1 MGLAY
6 MPTLT
11 LFQPPH
17 ILLGAIVMIVSNN
30 MQLSFAF
37 FCISVLTA
45 TGQRKSQVSRPHVRL
60 IVDRSSWGV
69 LPS

>member
-1 MGLAY
+1 
-6 MPTLT
+6 
-11 LFQPPH
+11 
-17 ILLGAIVMIVSNN
+17 MIVSNN